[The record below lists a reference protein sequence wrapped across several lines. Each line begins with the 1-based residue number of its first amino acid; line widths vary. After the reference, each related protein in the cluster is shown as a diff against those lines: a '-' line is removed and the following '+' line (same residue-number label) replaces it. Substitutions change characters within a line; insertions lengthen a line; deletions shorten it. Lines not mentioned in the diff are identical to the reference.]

1 MKRTLKQL
9 ILPVVLS
16 SLVNLAT
23 AQQTGTHAVS
33 DVPDEF
39 REHYNQL
46 ETKLNDLDDYISLNW
61 DGSKHPVVF
70 ATELLAASP
79 NRGDMV
85 LDPQVFEAVKFNL
98 DAFQTLGVTGVSMDI
113 KYPVIV
119 PTFPRSDDYI
129 EFFRNVTA
137 EIRNRGFTLLIAI
150 QTVFTDSIFGRQD
163 IDFTGLTLEQ
173 YKNEKRQMAQTVIQ
187 EFHPDY
193 LTVETEP
200 ATQAMNT
207 GLDFSVENVTDIVN
221 FVLDGL
227 DRDGT
232 LVGAG
237 AGTWDDMTYIQSLSE
252 NTSIDYLDI
261 HIYPIH
267 GELIIDRIETIQ
279 QIAQT
284 NNKKIVLGESWL
296 YKTSQAEMADPEVGH
311 LDIFPRDVFDF
322 WTPLDQTF
330 IELMVKLSHYIQIDF
345 TSLFWM
351 RYFWAYIPYNDTTR
365 VLAATQR
372 YAAVD
377 QVVGVNMW
385 MGNMTPTGQTY
396 QQLLQENT
404 PVESSPSGTPACFS
418 LGQNV
423 PNPFNPRTVI
433 PYDLLAAGTVRIS
446 VYNALGQEVKT
457 LVEGE
462 KLAGHHQAIWD
473 GTDASGRQMGSGVYI
488 CILQTG
494 QQTDSRK
501 MLLLR

>member
-1 MKRTLKQL
+1 MKRTLKHL
-9 ILPVVLS
+9 ILSVVLS
-16 SLVNLAT
+16 SSVNLANAQPT
-23 AQQTGTHAVS
+23 ATHSVS
-33 DVPDEF
+33 DVPGEF
-39 REHYNQL
+39 RDLYDQL
-46 ETKLNDLDDYISLNW
+46 ETKLDDLNDYVSLNW

-70 ATELLAASP
+70 ATELLAASA

-98 DAFQTLGVTGVSMDI
+98 DAFQTLGVTGVSIDI

-163 IDFTGLTLEQ
+163 VDFTGLTLEQ
-173 YKNEKRQMAQTVIQ
+173 YKNEKRQMAQTVIH

-193 LTVETEP
+193 LTIETEP
-200 ATQAMNT
+200 ATQARNT
-207 GLDFSVENVTDIVN
+207 GLEFSVDNVTDIVN

-267 GELIIDRIETIQ
+267 GDLIIDRMETIQ

-296 YKTSQAEMADPEVGH
+296 YKTSQAEMADPEINH

-330 IELMVKLSHYIQIDF
+330 IELMVTLSHYIQTDF

-351 RYFWAYIPYNDTTR
+351 RYFWGYIPYNDTTR
-365 VLAATQR
+365 ALAATQR

-404 PVESSPSGTPACFS
+404 PVESSSSGTPAAFT
-418 LGQNV
+418 LGQNH

-433 PYDLLAAGTVRIS
+433 PYELPVASSVRIS

-457 LVEGE
+457 LVESHRS
-462 KLAGHHQAIWD
+462 AGHHQAVWD
-473 GTDASGRQMGSGVYI
+473 GTDASGHLMGSGVYV
-488 CILQTG
+488 CILRTG
-494 QQTDSRK
+494 QHTDSRK